1 MPTAIFVSG
10 PTRIDWY
17 DGSVW
22 TELGECDNDNL
33 PQATWNDYQH
43 EVRTSSSGGTPE
55 EIVLQNTDGTITF
68 TLVKWDA
75 TELAQLEARQRGA
88 QGTTTVGRLLVT
100 DSGTFGIRI
109 YPKTPGKTTYTF
121 NRCYL
126 PPNGLVH
133 SNFGNV
139 ERRLGL
145 TVKAVPDA
153 NNLLYA
159 TGTSV

>member
-55 EIVLQNTDGTITF
+55 EIVLQNTDGAITF

-88 QGTTTVGRLLVT
+88 QVLIVNPAPSEIDDQAHRVLRGTAARTLPLLL
-100 DSGTFGIRI
+100 DSPRAG
-109 YPKTPGKTTYTF
+109 
-121 NRCYL
+121 
-126 PPNGLVH
+126 
-133 SNFGNV
+133 
-139 ERRLGL
+139 
-145 TVKAVPDA
+145 A
-153 NNLLYA
+153 
-159 TGTSV
+159 

>member
-55 EIVLQNTDGTITF
+55 EIVLQNTDGAITF

-109 YPKTPGKTTYTF
+109 WPKTPGKTTYTF

-145 TVKAVPDA
+145 TVKAVPDV

-159 TGTSV
+159 TGTRV

>member
-109 YPKTPGKTTYTF
+109 WPKTAGKTTYTF

-145 TVKAVPDA
+145 TIKAVPDG

-159 TGTSV
+159 TGTST

>member
-1 MPTAIFVSG
+1 MATAIFVSG

-55 EIVLQNTDGTITF
+55 EIVLQNTDGAITF

-145 TVKAVPDA
+145 TVKAVPDV